1 MIKHAIEL
9 FITYVFLPYSVILY
23 FIFTGSILRQFIKEW
38 LKERR
43 EKRVAKTKEAGLS
56 ASP

>member
-23 FIFTGSILRQFIKEW
+23 FIFTGSILRQCIKEW

-43 EKRVAKTKEAGLS
+43 DKQAAKTKEADL
-56 ASP
+56 

>member
-23 FIFTGSILRQFIKEW
+23 FIFTGSLLWQFIKDW
-38 LKERR
+38 LKQRR
-43 EKRVAKTKEAGLS
+43 EKKDAEKNKGGV
-56 ASP
+56 